1 MHSSVG
7 SEVWWFYVFDWQY
20 RSTMFCHV
28 VIPCL
33 TFPFF
38 FSCQRL
44 LAFHCL
50 LLTGTNM
57 HWQKNNWLFPQ
68 AIWVKQ
74 LSKFFIN
81 IFKLY
86 VCVYLHEFMYT
97 TQMHLLVE
105 ARREHQPLELQLYA
119 LASYQTWDLNLGPL
133 QEQWVVLTAEHSLSS
148 PKNILESAH
157 VAAYFSWPDM
167 MLVNRMSTLHGLTEP
182 VLGYGCY
189 AGTLLRRPSF
199 TWLRKLANGIK
210 WFMVRLQILVSWGAF
225 SNWLE

>member
-133 QEQWVVLTAEHSLSS
+133 QEQLFIAKPSLCSILFSYVIKTFLVELQMIKGSVRNSKTWKHGLKIHIISIEVFRGHFSSLSS
-148 PKNILESAH
+148 PFVCFTKACTTQGDKRGNGGFTCSS
-157 VAAYFSWPDM
+157 VA
-167 MLVNRMSTLHGLTEP
+167 
-182 VLGYGCY
+182 
-189 AGTLLRRPSF
+189 
-199 TWLRKLANGIK
+199 
-210 WFMVRLQILVSWGAF
+210 
-225 SNWLE
+225 